1 MTLTDAMI
9 QQSIIKSAIGSVIAG
24 VVFIL
29 GGIIFGYFFEKERR
43 QVIGEKDRKLR
54 LMFHSVTAV
63 LLLTGLFFVGW
74 LGGRWLLNS
83 TSYVVYETTVAD
95 KNEYRIK
102 KGNSHKHHIS
112 YDIRFEGTSTRQSL
126 NSAQKDKYDSINIGD
141 RVLIVDGVNNSY
153 LKVYYEPRYTYEGS
167 HWVDVN

>member
-1 MTLTDAMI
+1 MFNVIIKRKFFCLDADIIMTITDAMI
-9 QQSIIKSAIGSVIAG
+9 QQSIIKSAIGSVIA
-24 VVFIL
+24 
-29 GGIIFGYFFEKERR
+29 
-43 QVIGEKDRKLR
+43 
-54 LMFHSVTAV
+54 FHSVTAV

-153 LKVYYEPRYTYEGS
+153 LKV
-167 HWVDVN
+167 

>member
-24 VVFIL
+24 VVFI
-29 GGIIFGYFFEKERR
+29 
-43 QVIGEKDRKLR
+43 
-54 LMFHSVTAV
+54 
-63 LLLTGLFFVGW
+63 

-102 KGNSHKHHIS
+102 KGNSHKHRIT